1 MLSQQNE
8 YLDEWDFADVS
19 PSKKSPV
26 QYVDLK
32 DLKPG
37 FKLDLMMEHR
47 ISTQEGMK
55 QYGF

>member
-1 MLSQQNE
+1 MIQSHAE
-8 YLDEWDFADVS
+8 FIDEWDFADVS

-26 QYVDLK
+26 HYVDLK

-37 FKLDLMMEHR
+37 FKLDLIMEHR

-55 QYGF
+55 